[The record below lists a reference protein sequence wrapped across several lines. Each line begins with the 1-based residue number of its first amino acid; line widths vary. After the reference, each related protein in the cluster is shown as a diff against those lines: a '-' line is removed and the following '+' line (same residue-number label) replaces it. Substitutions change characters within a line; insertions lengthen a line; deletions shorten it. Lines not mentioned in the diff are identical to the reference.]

1 MYLWK
6 RLGPA
11 GRITVLGLLL
21 LGFGVQAGSRF
32 GQRGLP
38 AALTP
43 SPAHAA
49 ALPHNPFIAF
59 LGPPNVPRG
68 LLTRERRQAEGIV
81 EFSSWLGL
89 RLAAMT
95 RPLDALLIDAEAFR
109 TMSPGD
115 QEWLRARFREGVVI
129 VALGVDQD
137 ALAPILG
144 LSRLRDPRE
153 AVIPMGPL
161 EYTLVYSQV
170 LGEPEDRARLGA
182 WLERLIQTGDA
193 YTPGIRRPL
202 FSSFGKAIGRLDSDL
217 ELQLLWRRV
226 RSTIEGAYALR
237 AQFQEAQQQFQQSE
251 GEP

>member
-129 VALGVDQD
+129 VALGVDQE
-137 ALAPILG
+137 ALAPVLG
-144 LSRLRDPRE
+144 LSRLRDPQE
-153 AVIPMGPL
+153 AVLIMGPL
-161 EYTLVYSQV
+161 EYVMIYEVMLGDPMDITIVRGAGPFWEQKEVQAPAGVSGPVYH
-170 LGEPEDRARLGA
+170 GG
-182 WLERLIQTGDA
+182 
-193 YTPGIRRPL
+193 
-202 FSSFGKAIGRLDSDL
+202 GKAIGRLDSEEELHLLFHRLRTAIHGVYEIRTQYL
-217 ELQLLWRRV
+217 EAV
-226 RSTIEGAYALR
+226 RALER
-237 AQFQEAQQQFQQSE
+237 K
-251 GEP
+251 